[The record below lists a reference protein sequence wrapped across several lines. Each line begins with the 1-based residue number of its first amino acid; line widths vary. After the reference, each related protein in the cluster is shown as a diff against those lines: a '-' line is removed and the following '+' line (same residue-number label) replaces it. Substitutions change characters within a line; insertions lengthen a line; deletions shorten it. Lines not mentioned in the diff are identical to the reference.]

1 MFDFCRANGTVQI
14 DKAVHP
20 FYVVRIRHPAFA
32 VGQTFPAEI
41 AVFFVR
47 ITGFAVAVIRMA
59 RHMPF
64 VGIGCVMV
72 HQLMFAVV
80 VSCAIIAAAASM
92 IMVVSVVMIMSVVMV
107 VSVVMVMSMVMVV
120 SVIVVMP
127 VVVVVVMVVSVVM
140 VVIMIVVM
148 VVIMIVVVQ
157 CFVFQIFSHN
167 GVHLSLRLSSGS
179 GYENLFHNCSLLF
192 PALISPRG

>member
-1 MFDFCRANGTVQI
+1 MFDLCRANGTVQI
-14 DKAVHP
+14 DNAVHP

-92 IMVVSVVMIMSVVMV
+92 IMVVSMIMIV
-107 VSVVMVMSMVMVV
+107 SMVMVV
-120 SVIVVMP
+120 SVIMVVVMSMIMVVSMVMVVS
-127 VVVVVVMVVSVVM
+127 VVVSVVVIMVVVMVVS
-140 VVIMIVVM
+140 VVM

>member
-1 MFDFCRANGTVQI
+1 MFDLCRANGTVQI

-20 FYVVRIRHPAFA
+20 FYVVRIRHTAFA
-32 VGQTFPAEI
+32 VGQAFPAEI
-41 AVFFVR
+41 AVFFMR
-47 ITGFAVAVIRMA
+47 ITGFAVAVVRMT

-64 VGIGCVMV
+64 MCVGCIVV
-72 HQLMFAVV
+72 YQLVFAVV
-80 VSCAIIAAAASM
+80 VSCAIVAAATSMVMVVSM
-92 IMVVSVVMIMSVVMV
+92 IVVMSVVMIVSMIMIVSVVMV
-107 VSVVMVMSMVMVV
+107 VSVIMVVVMVVSMVMVV
-120 SVIVVMP
+120 S
-127 VVVVVVMVVSVVM
+127 
-140 VVIMIVVM
+140 VVM

>member
-20 FYVVRIRHPAFA
+20 FYVVRIRHTAFA
-32 VGQTFPAEI
+32 VGQAFPAEI
-41 AVFFVR
+41 AVFFMR

-64 VGIGCVMV
+64 VGIGCIVV
-72 HQLMFAVV
+72 YQLVFAVV
-80 VSCAIIAAAASM
+80 VSCAIVAAAT
-92 IMVVSVVMIMSVVMV
+92 
-107 VSVVMVMSMVMVV
+107 SMVMVV
-120 SVIVVMP
+120 SMIVVMS
-127 VVVVVVMVVSVVM
+127 VVMIMVVS
-140 VVIMIVVM
+140 VVM

>member
-1 MFDFCRANGTVQI
+1 MT
-14 DKAVHP
+14 
-20 FYVVRIRHPAFA
+20 
-32 VGQTFPAEI
+32 
-41 AVFFVR
+41 
-47 ITGFAVAVIRMA
+47 

-64 VGIGCVMV
+64 MCVGCIVV
-72 HQLMFAVV
+72 YQLVFAVV
-80 VSCAIIAAAASM
+80 VSCAIVAAATSMVMVVSM
-92 IMVVSVVMIMSVVMV
+92 IVVMSVVMIVSMIMIVSVVMV
-107 VSVVMVMSMVMVV
+107 VSVIMVVSMVMVV
-120 SVIVVMP
+120 S
-127 VVVVVVMVVSVVM
+127 
-140 VVIMIVVM
+140 VVM